1 MTATSD
7 FLEAAGLNSYDPAEI
22 TRIYAGHPLRLLK
35 RLRETLIPIG
45 LLLLGVLFD
54 RLSGRLKDPNISR
67 DRAREAANLL
77 ADLGPAFIKAGQAL
91 STRPDIV
98 PPVLLEEL
106 ARLQDQL
113 PAFPSD
119 QARAC
124 ITEDLGAPVDE
135 LYGELD
141 AEPISAASLGQV
153 YRGTLKDGRSVA
165 VKVQRPGLREQIT
178 LDLYIVRNIAGW
190 LKSNIGL
197 IRSDLVALIDE
208 LGRRVFEEMDYF
220 NEASNAERFAEL
232 HAHNRRI
239 AVPEI
244 HRELTSRRVLTME
257 WIEGVKLTRLE
268 AVKAMG
274 IDPDELVEVGVNCS
288 LQQLLE
294 HGFFHAD
301 PHPGNLLA
309 LADGRLAYLDF
320 GMMSEVTRESRT
332 GLIQAVVHLVN
343 RNFDALSKDFVT
355 LGFLAEEVNL
365 EPIVPAFEKVFG
377 QALQAGVNRMDFK
390 AVTDDLSGVM
400 YRFPFRVP
408 PYYALII
415 RSLVTLEGI
424 ALSVDRDFK
433 ILGAAY
439 PYFARRLLEDSDP
452 DLRRSLRDMLFDGE
466 EFRWSRLEDLV
477 MNAARQQQLD
487 IEGLLD
493 QTLDFLFSPRG
504 GVLRQQLV
512 GAAVDQLDAAGWQL
526 VQTLGKRL
534 PLRLRPPGLKT
545 PPMRRAN
552 AALLNLEPI
561 QELMRILQQLPGF
574 EPRLITSRLP
584 RLLAEPDLRGMGL
597 DLARGLAER
606 GVVRLVRDL
615 LVEPDIRQE
624 AQIPQAA

>member
-1 MTATSD
+1 M
-7 FLEAAGLNSYDPAEI
+7 
-22 TRIYAGHPLRLLK
+22 
-35 RLRETLIPIG
+35 
-45 LLLLGVLFD
+45 
-54 RLSGRLKDPNISR
+54 
-67 DRAREAANLL
+67 
-77 ADLGPAFIKAGQAL
+77 
-91 STRPDIV
+91 
-98 PPVLLEEL
+98 
-106 ARLQDQL
+106 
-113 PAFPSD
+113 
-119 QARAC
+119 
-124 ITEDLGAPVDE
+124 
-135 LYGELD
+135 
-141 AEPISAASLGQV
+141 
-153 YRGTLKDGRSVA
+153 YRGTLKDGRAVA

-178 LDLYIVRNIAGW
+178 LDLYIVRNIAAW

-220 NEASNAERFAEL
+220 NEAANAERFAEL
-232 HAHNRRI
+232 HAHNPRI

-274 IDPDELVEVGVNCS
+274 IDPNELVDVGVNCS

-365 EPIVPAFEKVFG
+365 EPIVPAFEQVFG
-377 QALQAGVNRMDFK
+377 QALQAGVSRMDFK

-466 EFRWSRLEDLV
+466 DFRWNRLEDLV

-512 GAAVDQLDAAGWQL
+512 TAAVDQLDAAGWNL
-526 VQTLGKRL
+526 VQNLGKRL

-545 PPMRRAN
+545 PPMRNTN

-561 QELMRILQQLPGF
+561 RELVRILQQLPGF